1 MPHGNSPSLFPALQT
16 GGQLGWS
23 KIKIPL
29 AVEISKS
36 QTRIVLPL
44 PRWGSSGQISPMEG
58 AVGFEG
64 GGLPDAA
71 QKGYPPILP
80 GSLGRSGHNRAAP
93 CAPAGAGAFA
103 AAVSRP
109 QASRPKRVHPK
120 LAFLTA
126 GLLGPRLQGP
136 EAGTRQGEKRR
147 QPAKPS
153 QDSSSCYSLTNM
165 AAADAAAACPGRAPS
180 RSGGSTSWPNRSHL
194 SIFSSKQSLLQ
205 EGSRP
210 RAPSRLPEG
219 RRRPRCAREAGGARA
234 ARGGSSRRPGRL
246 GLSPVGSDGGGGGLR
261 LERRRPPTL
270 RRARPSPAPLTSRPP
285 PSSPPGRLLPPAR
298 ACPPP
303 TPAH

>member
-1 MPHGNSPSLFPALQT
+1 M
-16 GGQLGWS
+16 
-23 KIKIPL
+23 
-29 AVEISKS
+29 
-36 QTRIVLPL
+36 
-44 PRWGSSGQISPMEG
+44 
-58 AVGFEG
+58 
-64 GGLPDAA
+64 
-71 QKGYPPILP
+71 
-80 GSLGRSGHNRAAP
+80 
-93 CAPAGAGAFA
+93 
-103 AAVSRP
+103 SRP